1 MRLVTSLGMINLELR
16 SDLVPKTVHNFLL
29 LCQKGYYTGTKFHR
43 LIKGFMM
50 QVMVSFVIRPHLHPL
65 TVAVQGGDP
74 TATGSGGKSAWGA
87 AFPDEIQPTLKHD
100 KRGVLSMANSGPNSN
115 GSQFFITFAPKPS
128 LDGKHTVHT
137 TFPAKMNCDNRRSVQ
152 VFGSVVG
159 GLDTLAQA
167 ELISCGPKDVS
178 FLPPYVVTDFLY

>member
-1 MRLVTSLGMINLELR
+1 VRLVTSLGMINLELR
-16 SDLVPKTVHNFLL
+16 SDLVPKTAHNFLL

-50 QVMVSFVIRPHLHPL
+50 QVIVFLVIRLHLHSL

-87 AFPDEIQPTLKHD
+87 AFPDDIQPTLKHD

-128 LDGKHTVHT
+128 LDGKHTVRT
-137 TFPAKMNCDNRRSVQ
+137 TFPAKNDLRQSTQCSGVWQRGGRPGHACASGDHIVRSQRRECPC
-152 VFGSVVG
+152 
-159 GLDTLAQA
+159 A
-167 ELISCGPKDVS
+167 
-178 FLPPYVVTDFLY
+178 